1 MYHQKDVVGQ
11 IAISP
16 SIKDKYSYLLNKLTQ
31 KHSED
36 KMKASNLKIAVI
48 AMTLLSFTAIANAQT
63 IYLNNRQYDKI
74 DDQWYQIENGYQY
87 KVNNS
92 IITVKFQSNVN
103 QSQRDAVNQA
113 NDCEII
119 RVNILGYYDLE
130 IPENI
135 DPLEVVQDYINS
147 GLVEVA
153 EPNTIGE
160 YLEVPNDPYYSN
172 QWFHHNEDDG

>member
-48 AMTLLSFTAIANAQT
+48 AMTLLSFTAIVNAET

-74 DDQWYQIENGYQY
+74 DGQWYQIENGYQY

-92 IITVKFQSNVN
+92 VITVKFQSNVTQSEIDAIN
-103 QSQRDAVNQA
+103 QD
-113 NDCEII
+113 NDCEVV

-130 IPENI
+130 IPDDI

>member
-11 IAISP
+11 IAISL

-48 AMTLLSFTAIANAQT
+48 AMTLLSFTAIVNAET

-74 DDQWYQIENGYQY
+74 DGQWYQIENGYQY

-92 IITVKFQSNVN
+92 VITVKFQSNVTQSEIDAIN
-103 QSQRDAVNQA
+103 QD
-113 NDCEII
+113 NDCEVV

-130 IPENI
+130 IPDDI